1 MHVEGTLYNPLGPC
15 YRARAGA
22 AFTVPAVAA
31 EVLFRRFLGDLPAGS
46 SIPDGRQT
54 RVLQRGRAPWSC
66 PSGSAFAGDPRWTDY
81 ALDAEFEVLE
91 YGDWGNTR
99 FFVRAISLWQGYGL
113 SLTPDV
119 LVFGRF
125 DGNWDRYEIF
135 RQVNIGTPVGQRV
148 AVRIEARGNQFKVFY
163 NGELVI
169 EAEDPDGV
177 YPMGRIGLRADHDSI
192 KVYSVTVTELRG
204 ATDTALE
211 STGTGGPILSGR
223 PTPPRPRVP
232 PSVPKTKRSLVRGSA
247 WFPPFPWSSIHRAG
261 WRQPI
266 PHSTF
271 GPHDGCWF
279 WPGPTS
285 RRRWPVPS
293 AFTT

>member
-1 MHVEGTLYNPLGPC
+1 MSKVHRIIRWALATVLVL
-15 YRARAGA
+15 AA

-31 EVLFRRFLGDLPAGS
+31 EVLFHDDFTGDLSRWFLDPS
-46 SIPDGRQT
+46 TDGKPEYFS
-54 RVLQRGRAPWSC
+54 VEDGALVFAPVWF
-66 PSGSAFAGDPRWTDY
+66 GNAFAGDPRWTDY

-192 KVYSVTVTELRG
+192 KVYSVTVTEL
-204 ATDTALE
+204 E
-211 STGTGGPILSGR
+211 
-223 PTPPRPRVP
+223 
-232 PSVPKTKRSLVRGSA
+232 
-247 WFPPFPWSSIHRAG
+247 
-261 WRQPI
+261 
-266 PHSTF
+266 
-271 GPHDGCWF
+271 
-279 WPGPTS
+279 
-285 RRRWPVPS
+285 
-293 AFTT
+293 